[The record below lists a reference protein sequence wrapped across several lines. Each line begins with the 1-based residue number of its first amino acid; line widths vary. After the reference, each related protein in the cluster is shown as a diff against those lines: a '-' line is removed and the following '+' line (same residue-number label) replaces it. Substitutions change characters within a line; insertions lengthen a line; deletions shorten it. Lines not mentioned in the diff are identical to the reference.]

1 MYENLE
7 AEIARAGITKR
18 EIAVFLEI
26 HENTLAYKMARGSF
40 TIEEAFK
47 IKHKFFQIAS
57 LNISS
62 IVKRQHNHFRHRT
75 GCREQYQKNLIKT

>member
-47 IKHKFFQIAS
+47 IKHKFFPNCELEYLFYRKKSA
-57 LNISS
+57 
-62 IVKRQHNHFRHRT
+62 
-75 GCREQYQKNLIKT
+75 

>member
-7 AEIARAGITKR
+7 AEIARAGVTKR

-40 TIEEAFK
+40 TVEEAFK
-47 IKHKFFQIAS
+47 IKHNFFPNCE
-57 LNISS
+57 LEYLFYR
-62 IVKRQHNHFRHRT
+62 K
-75 GCREQYQKNLIKT
+75 KTA